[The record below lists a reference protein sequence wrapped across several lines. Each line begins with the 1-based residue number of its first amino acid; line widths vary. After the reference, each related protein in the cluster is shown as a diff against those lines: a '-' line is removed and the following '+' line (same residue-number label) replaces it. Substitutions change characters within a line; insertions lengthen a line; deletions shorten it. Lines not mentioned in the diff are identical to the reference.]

1 MGRGSEKF
9 ITPMTRSLHFSA
21 VSLPP
26 GGGGRALERS
36 SSIEI
41 GGRLAPPPLSH
52 HPACLLGTG
61 RFLAA
66 SILQSKIDGFGG
78 NQAVCSPLA
87 RPDGCADSATLSAR
101 RRSFGRCPRC
111 LCWRAPSPGLPR
123 GWPPRPPSPLTL
135 APRRVSLLPPTTL
148 APPPDRQFRLRPR
161 CPYRGKPPPCPPSRV
176 GVARVGGCLSGAPC
190 R

>member
-1 MGRGSEKF
+1 MEKSF
-9 ITPMTRSLHFSA
+9 RPEDLGLNSQ
-21 VSLPP
+21 P
-26 GGGGRALERS
+26 
-36 SSIEI
+36 IEI

-66 SILQSKIDGFGG
+66 SFLQSKIDGFGG

-87 RPDGCADSATLSAR
+87 RPGGCADSATLSAR

-111 LCWRAPSPGLPR
+111 LCWRTPSPGLPR

-135 APRRVSLLPPTTL
+135 APRRVSLPPPTTL
-148 APPPDRQFRLRPR
+148 APPPARQFRLRPR
-161 CPYRGKPPPCPPSRV
+161 CPYRGQPPPLPSK
-176 GVARVGGCLSGAPC
+176 LSWSCAGRRRLVWHSLSLRFPVPLFLAAC
-190 R
+190 RA